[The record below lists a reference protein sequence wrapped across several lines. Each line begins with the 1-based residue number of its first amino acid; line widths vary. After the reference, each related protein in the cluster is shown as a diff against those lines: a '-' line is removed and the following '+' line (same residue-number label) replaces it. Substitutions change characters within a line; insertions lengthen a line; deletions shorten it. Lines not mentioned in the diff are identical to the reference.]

1 MSSIRVKRVAG
12 RREQENVLRD
22 IDILQDTMNQLRGCG
37 LIPRGVYRFRT
48 HEEADEWMMRQI
60 AANHARHASTAHR
73 GRGKEKVGARSPDC
87 YTPCRYGPNA

>member
-22 IDILQDTMNQLRGCG
+22 IDILQNTMNQLRGCG

-60 AANHARHASTAHR
+60 AANHARHASKTF
-73 GRGKEKVGARSPDC
+73 
-87 YTPCRYGPNA
+87 

>member
-60 AANHARHASTAHR
+60 AANHARHASKT
-73 GRGKEKVGARSPDC
+73 S
-87 YTPCRYGPNA
+87 